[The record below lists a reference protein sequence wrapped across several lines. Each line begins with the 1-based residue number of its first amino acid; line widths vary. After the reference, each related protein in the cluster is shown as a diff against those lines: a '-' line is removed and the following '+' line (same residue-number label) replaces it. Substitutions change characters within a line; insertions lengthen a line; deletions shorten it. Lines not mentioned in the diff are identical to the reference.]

1 MAMDW
6 SGGGYGNYMSQPQ
19 EDIEDDEDF
28 YGAGQDPAYNMNGKD
43 HMHAAAGATAQ
54 DKVCRFHLT
63 CESANLNVLHSN
75 RTPHLQI

>member
-1 MAMDW
+1 
-6 SGGGYGNYMSQPQ
+6 MSQPQ

-54 DKVCRFHLT
+54 DKVGIFHLAF
-63 CESANLNVLHSN
+63 ESADLNVFHSN
-75 RTPHLQI
+75 RPPHIQIPARCGQTTIPP